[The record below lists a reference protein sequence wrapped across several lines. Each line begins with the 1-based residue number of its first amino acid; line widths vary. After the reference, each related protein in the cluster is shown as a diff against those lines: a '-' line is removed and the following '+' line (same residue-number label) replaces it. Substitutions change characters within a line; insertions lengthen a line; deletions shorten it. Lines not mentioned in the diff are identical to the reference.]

1 VSDISRESARAV
13 LAVPMGD
20 NDAEAATIGEYLTK
34 LLQGVWED
42 RDGFDGKRPF
52 GNSSWEGEVYIALV
66 EAGLVAGV
74 MDDDSLEYMEDCDE
88 QYANRLVDAAIQ
100 EMGQTWSTPCAVCTP
115 QTGTTGS
122 AAAVNGAHIQGNPM
136 SSGAPAGPSP
146 AYTGSVP
153 VPQGFRDSGWAR

>member
-1 VSDISRESARAV
+1 MSRDISRESARAV
-13 LAVPMGD
+13 LAVPMQD
-20 NDAEAATIGEYLTK
+20 NDAKAATIGEYLTK

-88 QYANRLVDAAIQ
+88 QFADRLVDAAIQ
-100 EMGQTWSTPCAVCTP
+100 EMGR
-115 QTGTTGS
+115 
-122 AAAVNGAHIQGNPM
+122 
-136 SSGAPAGPSP
+136 PA
-146 AYTGSVP
+146 
-153 VPQGFRDSGWAR
+153 